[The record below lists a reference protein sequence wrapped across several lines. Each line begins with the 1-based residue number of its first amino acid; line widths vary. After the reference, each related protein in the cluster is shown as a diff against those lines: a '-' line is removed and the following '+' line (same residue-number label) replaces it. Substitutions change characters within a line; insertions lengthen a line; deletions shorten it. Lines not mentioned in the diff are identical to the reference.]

1 MIYELII
8 FPIFAKIQK
17 RFLILNFAA
26 FIASRISFRS
36 KRTFSK
42 LIVRIAVI
50 GIMLGLGVMILSFA
64 IMNGFKQEVRE
75 KIRGFSGDIQV
86 LKLDLNTSYENSPVA
101 YDPAFV
107 KHVQANKVF
116 THIMPFATLPCIIK
130 ANDEIEGVVMK
141 GINRDYDWTF
151 LQKCLVA
158 GTVMDF
164 RDTVASQ
171 KQIMISQR
179 TADRLK
185 LKVGDDFL
193 MYFVRDNLRKRKF
206 KIVGI
211 FTTGVEDVDKTF
223 VIGDMALIRKLSD
236 WPLDNIGGYEVRI
249 NDFDKL
255 DYANNAIGDVI
266 PTDLKTFTVVENF
279 GNIFDWL
286 EKIDINTQ
294 IMLILMLIVAVINMI
309 SALLIMILERTSMI
323 GMLKAMGAQN
333 WTIQRIFLINA
344 SYLIG
349 FGMLL
354 GNLFGL
360 GLSLLQYQ
368 THWIKLDQ
376 TSYYMTFVPIK
387 VELMDVVLLNLG
399 TLVISLLGTHRTIHV
414 GEPHIARKG
423 HTV

>member
-1 MIYELII
+1 
-8 FPIFAKIQK
+8 
-17 RFLILNFAA
+17 LNFAA

-42 LIVRIAVI
+42 LIVRIAVT

-101 YDPAFV
+101 DSPAFIN
-107 KHVQANKVF
+107 KLTANKLF
-116 THIMPFATLPCIIK
+116 TKAMPFATIPCIIK

-141 GINRDYDWTF
+141 GVNKQYDWTF
-151 LQKCLVA
+151 FNKIMVGGQVL
-158 GTVMDF
+158 DF
-164 RDTVASQ
+164 TDTVASQ
-171 KQIMISQR
+171 KQIMISQH

-193 MYFVRDNLRKRKF
+193 MYFVRESLRKRKF

-223 VIGDMALIRKLSD
+223 VIGDMNLIRKINN
-236 WPLDNIGGYEVRI
+236 WPADNIGGYEIRVA
-249 NDFDKL
+249 DFNQL
-255 DYANNAIGDVI
+255 DAANEAIGNVI
-266 PTDLKTFTVVENF
+266 PTQLKTFTVVENF
-279 GNIFDWL
+279 GSIFEWL
-286 EKIDINTQ
+286 SKIDMNTQ
-294 IMLILMLIVAVINMI
+294 IMLVLMLIVAVINMI
-309 SALLIMILERTSMI
+309 SALLIMILERTAMI
-323 GMLKAMGAQN
+323 GMLKAMGAQT
-333 WTIQRIFLINA
+333 WAIQKIFLINA
-344 SYLIG
+344 FYLIG
-349 FGMLL
+349 FGLFL

-360 GLSLLQYQ
+360 GISYLQYH

-387 VELMDVVLLNLG
+387 VEITDVVLLNVG
-399 TLVISLLGTHRTIHV
+399 TLIISLLVLIIPSMLVSRISPV
-414 GEPHIARKG
+414 KAIQFK
-423 HTV
+423 